1 MNFKLNFCRAHL
13 PRDGALSVSK
23 ISIFVRTIYL
33 IVLVFIQFTSSI
45 SLAGECF
52 ESQTL
57 ATLDLSSKQGALVYV
72 WSPRMVL
79 SAQHA
84 AQVQQQATAAG
95 LGWQPVHDPQL
106 PPEER
111 LAALAKLAQTY
122 PASSQVLQN
131 SQPLCDAQL
140 IARDALRHFPT
151 AFVWRDAPNS
161 ETLPGEALP
170 ARGWAG
176 TPIVGA
182 MPAPFWAGALR
193 ERLLP

>member
-1 MNFKLNFCRAHL
+1 MNYKWNFSMTCL
-13 PRDGALSVSK
+13 LRDGALNKSK
-23 ISIFVRTIYL
+23 LKIFNSAIYL
-33 IVLVFIQFTSSI
+33 FFKVNIAFISSI
-45 SLAGECF
+45 SLAEMCF
-52 ESQTL
+52 DSRVLTPPSP
-57 ATLDLSSKQGALVYV
+57 TFKQGTLVYV

-95 LGWQPVHDPQL
+95 LLWRPVHDAQL
-106 PPEER
+106 PADER
-111 LAALAKLAQTY
+111 LAALAKLAHAH
-122 PASSQVLQN
+122 PASSQALQN

-151 AFVWRDAPNS
+151 AFVWRDVPQV
-161 ETLPGEALP
+161 EAHL

-176 TPIVGA
+176 APIVGA
-182 MPAPFWAGALR
+182 MPAPFWADALR